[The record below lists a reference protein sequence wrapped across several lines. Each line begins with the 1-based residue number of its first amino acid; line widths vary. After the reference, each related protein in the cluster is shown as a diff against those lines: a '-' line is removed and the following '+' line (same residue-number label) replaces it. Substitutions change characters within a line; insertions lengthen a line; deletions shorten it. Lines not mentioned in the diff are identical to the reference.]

1 MKIIVGLG
9 NPGKEYEKT
18 RHNCGFMVLEKYAKD
33 KKLDFKKKFNGEYC
47 EYIVEN
53 EKILLVKPQ
62 TYMNLSGNC
71 VIKYMKYFNIDMND
85 LLIIYDDMDFEL
97 GQYKIKKRGS
107 SAGHNGIKSII
118 DSLGTEEISRIRIGI
133 SRTASNSKNYVLG
146 KLNKKQT
153 EVMSDVIDSICK
165 IIDDYANNMDI
176 DKLMEKYN

>member
-1 MKIIVGLG
+1 MFYTKNVRSYNMKIIVGLG

-85 LLIIYDDMDFEL
+85 LLIIYDDM
-97 GQYKIKKRGS
+97 
-107 SAGHNGIKSII
+107 
-118 DSLGTEEISRIRIGI
+118 
-133 SRTASNSKNYVLG
+133 
-146 KLNKKQT
+146 
-153 EVMSDVIDSICK
+153 
-165 IIDDYANNMDI
+165 
-176 DKLMEKYN
+176 